1 MLEHDLLH
9 DGQPE
14 AGAALL
20 GGEVGIEGA
29 SGGRFVHPG
38 PVVRDGQLGPPGL
51 AIDARRQGH
60 RQSIDFDFFGS
71 SAFDPAQLYSSMP
84 LLNGSTVLQQ
94 AANTLTCRV
103 ERGGP
108 VIVSFFGVPSLRR
121 VAAPL
126 IAEDNRL
133 PVASLLD
140 LAGMKAAVVQQRA
153 EAKDY
158 IDLHALLAAGID
170 LPMALAAARIIYGER
185 FNPQLT
191 LKALSYFGD
200 GDLPSLPPGVQE
212 RIIVAV
218 KSTDLDRLPMLP
230 GDDGPAGS

>member
-1 MLEHDLLH
+1 LTQRLSTFAPKLETL
-9 DGQPE
+9 P
-14 AGAALL
+14 AAQRALWTEL
-20 GGEVGIEGA
+20 AVI
-29 SGGRFVHPG
+29 
-38 PVVRDGQLGPPGL
+38 PPGFVL
-51 AIDARRQGH
+51 CGGTAIALHLGH
-60 RQSIDFDFFGS
+60 RQSVDFDFFGS

-170 LPMALAAARIIYGER
+170 LPLALAAARIIYGER